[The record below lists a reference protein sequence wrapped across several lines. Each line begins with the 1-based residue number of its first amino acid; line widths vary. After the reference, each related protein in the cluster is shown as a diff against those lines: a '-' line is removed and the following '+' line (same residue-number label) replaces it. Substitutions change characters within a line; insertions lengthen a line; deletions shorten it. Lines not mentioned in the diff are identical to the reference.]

1 VSRSS
6 SFLAWVGAAAAGLA
20 LAAPADAAN
29 RRVSLGNFQWSPQDV
44 QIDLGEKVTWHWV
57 GPDTQHSVGPVE
69 GNTSGIDSDPGTAA
83 PDHPPGFSFTGQFN
97 RPGTYD
103 FVCKLHGIVRGRV
116 TVSATRGNPDAP
128 SPDPIPV
135 VNVDTR
141 APSLTKARWA
151 RGPAL
156 RGGRGTLRFELDER
170 ARIVLDVEKRVGGR
184 WRLAGTRTF
193 DGHVG
198 YNDWVFSGVLKKARL
213 RRGRYRALLVAAD
226 ADNNRTGD
234 IVVPF
239 TVR

>member
-1 VSRSS
+1 MSRV
-6 SFLAWVGAAAAGLA
+6 LALVAGAGAALA
-20 LAAPADAAN
+20 LAAPVDAAN
-29 RRVSLGNFQWSPQDV
+29 RRVSIGDFRWSPQDV

-57 GPDTQHSVGPVE
+57 GPDTQHSVGPVA
-69 GNTSGIDSDPGTAA
+69 GNTSGIDSDPGAAA
-83 PDHPPGFSFTGQFN
+83 PDHAPGFSFTGQFD

-103 FVCKLHGIVRGRV
+103 FICKIHGIVRGRV

-141 APSLTKARWA
+141 APELTKARWA
-151 RGPAL
+151 RGSAL
-156 RGGRGTLRFELDER
+156 RGGRGTLQFELDER
-170 ARIVLDVEKRVGGR
+170 AKVVLDVEKFVRGR

-193 DGHVG
+193 DGFVG
-198 YNDWVFSGVLKKARL
+198 YNDHAFSGILRKARL

-234 IVVPF
+234 VVVPF